1 MARRESGTIK
11 WHDKAKSGTMKNDE
25 GIAINSKINAGCRK
39 INRLS
44 LQDNGPSLQDN
55 GSSLQDKVL
64 VETALKQLQQRL
76 KLMFCAESSALNA

>member
-1 MARRESGTIK
+1 
-11 WHDKAKSGTMKNDE
+11 MKNDE

-39 INRLS
+39 INRF
-44 LQDNGPSLQDN
+44 SLQDN